1 MINFKALRKAMDR
14 MNDSKD
20 GKFGRCGNWKIAL
33 GGYDH
38 GYEIYYKDEP
48 VMRVNYELD
57 EYEFYSCDYSDV
69 MFTPDTVP
77 QIKEALDITHEFDN
91 VGDID
96 DNGDYIDSFGQYVNG
111 VEANV
116 SESGISKRVKFKK
129 IVKESR
135 KPHMWAID
143 FRNMNTAV
151 HGLFYGADKKEVQ
164 SFYNNLKDLNSE
176 EMDGYELE
184 DLMNAYDSIKMI
196 DEINFSRIGR
206 LDSGRYG
213 IEIDNVEYWIINYV
227 AEDLYMESTKRNNK
241 MKFKKIV
248 KESSNVEKFRRS
260 IEAAKNRIIR
270 KVDRNGVVENLGAD
284 EVRRL
289 GDDIDHM
296 FLSGDCE
303 KSDELK
309 MIKMLD
315 NFEYWLSTYTGKI
328 VNESVDVDSPR
339 IYVGT
344 YAKYNDGDI
353 SGEWVDLTDFAHD
366 YDGFVKHCRE
376 IHKDEKDPEFMIQDY
391 EGFPRKWYHEAGLP
405 TEEEFDKIIEI
416 SELDDSEKNAYA
428 AYLELDFSDDSIE
441 AFREHYYGTYDGDYD
456 LGMDFVDRIGMP
468 DNPEQY
474 FDYDRFGRDLMYDYH
489 YGDPDNTDSE
499 GNPEDPDHYYDNDGY
514 DMGEYHN
521 DTQVAEDYIDSLGSI
536 EELGKETL
544 NNYFDY
550 ASFGRDL
557 LLNDLEESDGYLFWN
572 H

>member
-1 MINFKALRKAMDR
+1 MKFEIEIDGVNTPIEDVENAI
-14 MNDSKD
+14 KD
-20 GKFGRCGNWKIAL
+20 ILYNQLDMEL
-33 GGYDH
+33 G
-38 GYEIYYKDEP
+38 
-48 VMRVNYELD
+48 V
-57 EYEFYSCDYSDV
+57 DY
-69 MFTPDTVP
+69 
-77 QIKEALDITHEFDN
+77 N
-91 VGDID
+91 
-96 DNGDYIDSFGQYVNG
+96 
-111 VEANV
+111 
-116 SESGISKRVKFKK
+116 KFKVNVNHLNDKHNEK

-135 KPHMWAID
+135 KPHMWAVD

-151 HGLFYGADKKEVQ
+151 HGLFYGADRKEVQ

-213 IEIDNVEYWIINYV
+213 IEIDDVEYWIINYV
-227 AEDLYMESTKRNNK
+227 AEDLYMESTKSDIKMKFKECGTMKKINEEIDIGWDLEARRDSDIQHSRARDEQEKWEKSTEITLNGRKMSVHYAKFLVRDFLRGLNEDDPLFDIGLDLRSDLSNASPGDSFECPEIEKHLKGSFVPYYAKVAKESTKSDSK

-248 KESSNVEKFRRS
+248 KESE
-260 IEAAKNRIIR
+260 
-270 KVDRNGVVENLGAD
+270 G
-284 EVRRL
+284 
-289 GDDIDHM
+289 GDA
-296 FLSGDCE
+296 
-303 KSDELK
+303 
-309 MIKMLD
+309 
-315 NFEYWLSTYTGKI
+315 
-328 VNESVDVDSPR
+328 PR

-416 SELDDSEKNAYA
+416 SELDDSEKNAYD

-441 AFREHYYGTYDGDYD
+441 AFREHYYGKYEDDNT
-456 LGMDFVDRIGMP
+456 LGYEIVEEMGIP
-468 DNPEQY
+468 QNPEMY
-474 FDYDRFGRDLMYDYH
+474 FDYDRFGRDLMYEYH

-550 ASFGRDL
+550 EAFGRDIR
-557 LLNDLEESDGYLFWN
+557 LNDMTESDGYLFWN

>member
-1 MINFKALRKAMDR
+1 MKFEIEIDGVNAPIEDVENAIKDILYNQLDMELGADYNKFNVNVNHL
-14 MNDSKD
+14 ND
-20 GKFGRCGNWKIAL
+20 
-33 GGYDH
+33 
-38 GYEIYYKDEP
+38 
-48 VMRVNYELD
+48 
-57 EYEFYSCDYSDV
+57 
-69 MFTPDTVP
+69 
-77 QIKEALDITHEFDN
+77 
-91 VGDID
+91 
-96 DNGDYIDSFGQYVNG
+96 
-111 VEANV
+111 
-116 SESGISKRVKFKK
+116 KRNEK

-135 KPHMWAID
+135 KPHMWAVD
-143 FRNMNTAV
+143 FRNMNTAI
-151 HGLFYGADKKEVQ
+151 HGLFYGADRKEVQ

-213 IEIDNVEYWIINYV
+213 VEIDDVEYWIINYV
-227 AEDLYMESTKRNNK
+227 AEDLYMESTKSDSK

-248 KESSNVEKFRRS
+248 KESE
-260 IEAAKNRIIR
+260 
-270 KVDRNGVVENLGAD
+270 G
-284 EVRRL
+284 
-289 GDDIDHM
+289 GDA
-296 FLSGDCE
+296 
-303 KSDELK
+303 
-309 MIKMLD
+309 
-315 NFEYWLSTYTGKI
+315 
-328 VNESVDVDSPR
+328 PR

-344 YAKYNDGDI
+344 YAKYNDGSID
-353 SGEWVDLTDFAHD
+353 GEWVDLTDFAHD

-416 SELDDSEKNAYA
+416 SELDDSEKNAYD

-441 AFREHYYGTYDGDYD
+441 AFREHYYGTYDGDYY
-456 LGMDFVDRIGMP
+456 LGMDFVDRFGMP

-489 YGDPDNTDSE
+489 YGDQDNTDSE

-536 EELGKETL
+536 EELGKDTL

>member
-1 MINFKALRKAMDR
+1 MINFKALRKAVER

-38 GYEIYYKDEP
+38 GYEVYYKDEP

-77 QIKEALDITHEFDN
+77 QIKEVLDITHEFDN

-96 DNGDYIDSFGQYVNG
+96 DNGDYIDNFGQYVNG
-111 VEANV
+111 IEANV

-129 IVKESR
+129 IVKESE
-135 KPHMWAID
+135 
-143 FRNMNTAV
+143 
-151 HGLFYGADKKEVQ
+151 G
-164 SFYNNLKDLNSE
+164 
-176 EMDGYELE
+176 
-184 DLMNAYDSIKMI
+184 
-196 DEINFSRIGR
+196 
-206 LDSGRYG
+206 
-213 IEIDNVEYWIINYV
+213 
-227 AEDLYMESTKRNNK
+227 
-241 MKFKKIV
+241 
-248 KESSNVEKFRRS
+248 
-260 IEAAKNRIIR
+260 
-270 KVDRNGVVENLGAD
+270 
-284 EVRRL
+284 
-289 GDDIDHM
+289 GDA
-296 FLSGDCE
+296 
-303 KSDELK
+303 
-309 MIKMLD
+309 
-315 NFEYWLSTYTGKI
+315 
-328 VNESVDVDSPR
+328 PR

-344 YAKYNDGDI
+344 YAKYNDGDL

-366 YDGFVKHCRE
+366 YDGFVEHCRE
-376 IHKDEKDPEFMIQDY
+376 IHKDEKDPEFMIPDY
-391 EGFPRKWYHEAGLP
+391 EGYPSSMYHEAGLP

-416 SELDDSEKNAYA
+416 SELDDSEKSAYA

-441 AFREHYYGTYDGDYD
+441 AFREHYYGKYEDDNT
-456 LGMDFVDRIGMP
+456 LGYEIVEEMGMP
-468 DNPEQY
+468 QNPEMY
-474 FDYDRFGRDLMYDYH
+474 FDFERFGSDLMYEYH

-521 DTQVAEDYIDSLGSI
+521 DTQVAEDYIDSIGSI

-550 ASFGRDL
+550 EAFGRDIR
-557 LLNDLEESDGYLFWN
+557 LNDLEESDGYLFWN

>member
-1 MINFKALRKAMDR
+1 MKFEIEIDGVNAPIEDVENAIKDILYNQLDMELGVDYNKFNVNVNHL
-14 MNDSKD
+14 NDKH
-20 GKFGRCGNWKIAL
+20 N
-33 GGYDH
+33 
-38 GYEIYYKDEP
+38 E
-48 VMRVNYELD
+48 
-57 EYEFYSCDYSDV
+57 
-69 MFTPDTVP
+69 
-77 QIKEALDITHEFDN
+77 
-91 VGDID
+91 
-96 DNGDYIDSFGQYVNG
+96 
-111 VEANV
+111 
-116 SESGISKRVKFKK
+116 K

-135 KPHMWAID
+135 KPHMWAVD
-143 FRNMNTAV
+143 FRNMNTAI
-151 HGLFYGADKKEVQ
+151 HGLFYGADRKEVQ
-164 SFYNNLKDLNSE
+164 SFYNNLKDLKSE
-176 EMDGYELE
+176 EMDGYEVE

-213 IEIDNVEYWIINYV
+213 IEIDDVEYWIINYV

-241 MKFKKIV
+241 MKCKECGTMKKINEEIDIGWDLEARRDSDIQNSRARDEQEKWEKSTEITLNGRKMSVHYAKFLVRDFLRGLNEDDPLFDIGLDLRSDLSNASPGDSFECPEIEKHLKGSFVPYYAKVAKESTKSDSKMKFKKIV
-248 KESSNVEKFRRS
+248 KESE
-260 IEAAKNRIIR
+260 
-270 KVDRNGVVENLGAD
+270 G
-284 EVRRL
+284 
-289 GDDIDHM
+289 GDA
-296 FLSGDCE
+296 
-303 KSDELK
+303 
-309 MIKMLD
+309 
-315 NFEYWLSTYTGKI
+315 
-328 VNESVDVDSPR
+328 PR

-344 YAKYNDGDI
+344 YAKYNDGSID
-353 SGEWVDLTDFAHD
+353 GEWVDLTDFAHD

-391 EGFPRKWYHEAGLP
+391 EGFPRKWYHESGLP

-416 SELDDSEKNAYA
+416 SELDDSEKNAYD

-456 LGMDFVDRIGMP
+456 LGMDFVDRFGMP

-521 DTQVAEDYIDSLGSI
+521 DTQVAEDYIDSIGSI

-550 ASFGRDL
+550 EAFGRDIR
-557 LLNDLEESDGYLFWN
+557 LNDLEESDGYLFWN

>member
-1 MINFKALRKAMDR
+1 MKFEIEIDGVNAPIEDVENAINDVLYNQLDME
-14 MNDSKD
+14 
-20 GKFGRCGNWKIAL
+20 L
-33 GGYDH
+33 GVD
-38 GYEIYYKDEP
+38 YK
-48 VMRVNYELD
+48 
-57 EYEFYSCDYSDV
+57 
-69 MFTPDTVP
+69 
-77 QIKEALDITHEFDN
+77 
-91 VGDID
+91 
-96 DNGDYIDSFGQYVNG
+96 
-111 VEANV
+111 
-116 SESGISKRVKFKK
+116 KFKVNVNHLNDKHNEKHNEK

-151 HGLFYGADKKEVQ
+151 HGLFYGADRKEVQ

-184 DLMNAYDSIKMI
+184 DLMNAFDVKMI

-213 IEIDNVEYWIINYV
+213 IEIDDVEYWIINYV
-227 AEDLYMESTKRNNK
+227 AEDLYMESTKSDIKIKFKECGTMKKINEEIDIGWDLEARKHDNDEHIRTRDNHEKWEKSTEITLNGRKTSVHYAKSLVRDFLRELNEDDPLFDIGLDLRSDLSNASPGDSFECPEIEKHLKSRFVPYYAKVAKESTKRNNK

-248 KESSNVEKFRRS
+248 KESE
-260 IEAAKNRIIR
+260 
-270 KVDRNGVVENLGAD
+270 G
-284 EVRRL
+284 
-289 GDDIDHM
+289 GDA
-296 FLSGDCE
+296 
-303 KSDELK
+303 
-309 MIKMLD
+309 
-315 NFEYWLSTYTGKI
+315 
-328 VNESVDVDSPR
+328 PR

-344 YAKYNDGDI
+344 YAKYNDGSID
-353 SGEWVDLTDFAHD
+353 GEWVDLTDFDD

-376 IHKDEKDPEFMIQDY
+376 IHRDEEVPEFMIQDY

-405 TEEEFDKIIEI
+405 TEEEFYKIIELY
-416 SELDDSEKNAYA
+416 ELDDSEKDAYA

-514 DMGEYHN
+514 DMGEYQ
-521 DTQVAEDYIDSLGSI
+521 DDEQVARDYIDSIGSI
-536 EELGKETL
+536 EELGKDTL
-544 NNYFDY
+544 NIYFDY
-550 ASFGRDL
+550 EAFGRDL
-557 LLNDLEESDGYLFWN
+557 LLNDMTESDGYLFWN

>member
-1 MINFKALRKAMDR
+1 MKFEIEIDGVNTPIEDVENAIKDILYNQLDMELGVDYNKFNVNVNHL
-14 MNDSKD
+14 NDKH
-20 GKFGRCGNWKIAL
+20 N
-33 GGYDH
+33 
-38 GYEIYYKDEP
+38 E
-48 VMRVNYELD
+48 
-57 EYEFYSCDYSDV
+57 
-69 MFTPDTVP
+69 
-77 QIKEALDITHEFDN
+77 
-91 VGDID
+91 
-96 DNGDYIDSFGQYVNG
+96 
-111 VEANV
+111 
-116 SESGISKRVKFKK
+116 K

-135 KPHMWAID
+135 KPHMWAVD
-143 FRNMNTAV
+143 FRNMNTAI
-151 HGLFYGADKKEVQ
+151 HGLFYGADRKEVQ
-164 SFYNNLKDLNSE
+164 SFYNNLKGLKSE

-213 IEIDNVEYWIINYV
+213 IEIDDVEYWIINYV
-227 AEDLYMESTKRNNK
+227 AEDLYMESTKSNSKIKFKECGIGKKINEEIDIGWDLEARRDSDIQNSRARDEQEKWEKSTEITLNGRKMSVHYAKFLVRDFLRGLNEDDPLFDIGLDLRSDLSNASPGDSFECPEIEKHLKGSFVPYYAKVAKESTKSDSK

-248 KESSNVEKFRRS
+248 KESE
-260 IEAAKNRIIR
+260 
-270 KVDRNGVVENLGAD
+270 G
-284 EVRRL
+284 
-289 GDDIDHM
+289 GDA
-296 FLSGDCE
+296 
-303 KSDELK
+303 
-309 MIKMLD
+309 
-315 NFEYWLSTYTGKI
+315 
-328 VNESVDVDSPR
+328 PR

-344 YAKYNDGDI
+344 YAKYNDGSID
-353 SGEWVDLTDFAHD
+353 GEWVDLTDFAHD

-416 SELDDSEKNAYA
+416 SELDDSEKNAYD

-456 LGMDFVDRIGMP
+456 LGMDFVDRFGMP

-474 FDYDRFGRDLMYDYH
+474 FDYESFGRDLMYDYH

-550 ASFGRDL
+550 EAFGRDIR
-557 LLNDLEESDGYLFWN
+557 LNDMTESDGYLFWN

>member
-1 MINFKALRKAMDR
+1 MINFKALRKAMER
-14 MNDSKD
+14 MDGSRD

-33 GGYDH
+33 GGYDM
-38 GYEIYYKDEP
+38 GYEVYYKDEA
-48 VMRVNYELD
+48 VMRVNYEMD

-77 QIKEALDITHEFDN
+77 QIKKALKITPEFDN
-91 VGDID
+91 VGNID
-96 DNGDYIDSFGQYVNG
+96 DNGDY
-111 VEANV
+111 NV

-129 IVKESR
+129 IVKESE
-135 KPHMWAID
+135 
-143 FRNMNTAV
+143 
-151 HGLFYGADKKEVQ
+151 G
-164 SFYNNLKDLNSE
+164 
-176 EMDGYELE
+176 
-184 DLMNAYDSIKMI
+184 
-196 DEINFSRIGR
+196 
-206 LDSGRYG
+206 
-213 IEIDNVEYWIINYV
+213 
-227 AEDLYMESTKRNNK
+227 
-241 MKFKKIV
+241 
-248 KESSNVEKFRRS
+248 
-260 IEAAKNRIIR
+260 
-270 KVDRNGVVENLGAD
+270 
-284 EVRRL
+284 
-289 GDDIDHM
+289 GDA
-296 FLSGDCE
+296 
-303 KSDELK
+303 
-309 MIKMLD
+309 
-315 NFEYWLSTYTGKI
+315 
-328 VNESVDVDSPR
+328 PR

-391 EGFPRKWYHEAGLP
+391 EGFPRKWYHESGLP

-416 SELDDSEKNAYA
+416 SELDDSEKNAYD

-441 AFREHYYGTYDGDYD
+441 AFRGHYYGTYDGDYD
-456 LGMDFVDRIGMP
+456 LGMDFVDRFGMP

-536 EELGKETL
+536 EELGKDTL